1 MYFIC
6 EDYYLFVLGKDNIYG
21 IKLFFFIFLDYGYL
35 YYR

>member
-21 IKLFFFIFLDYGYL
+21 IKFFFIFLYYGYL